1 MRLIPVKPA
10 TPETAWLPRYL
21 LAAVLIRGA
30 NDGAALG
37 LVLLAVREYG
47 PARGSPGVAAGGVLA
62 GALTL
67 PHVIGPLIG
76 RLLDRGGDSRH
87 TLAAGFALY
96 GVALAAAA
104 AMLGRLPFV
113 LVVVAVL
120 VAGCSGPLLS
130 GGLSSRLG
138 TPRSLALDS
147 GTWGVATTAGPAAAG
162 LLAVQAG
169 PLVAVLVL
177 CVLAF
182 AAAAVTLTLP
192 VDERK
197 TQPRGKQEPVLR
209 MFRRDQNLRKV
220 AWCFTWAGMGTGVF
234 PVMTPL
240 LSTALGRSPGAG
252 GLFLSAYGVG
262 SLAGS
267 LVVAAR
273 PLGTDPLRRAGWC
286 VLVMGSCVAG
296 AAVAPEYWVALV
308 AFGLVGV
315 ANGPFIAAVLEVCR
329 HSAPA
334 ELRAQVFVTSGS
346 LKIGAASLAGAAAG
360 VLAAG
365 GGRVV
370 LLGAAVTLSVAATT
384 PLLAGRLQGRPR
396 NSLPPRS
403 GPREAEAVGRG
414 PVRPSALITNLP
426 CGRGPRRGGSRP
438 TMRR

>member
-1 MRLIPVKPA
+1 
-10 TPETAWLPRYL
+10 LPRYL

-30 NDGAALG
+30 NDGAVLG
-37 LVLLAVREYG
+37 LVLLAAREYG
-47 PARGSPGVAAGGVLA
+47 GDSGVAAGGVLA

-96 GVALAAAA
+96 GVTLGAAAV
-104 AMLGRLPFV
+104 MLGRVPFL
-113 LVVVAVL
+113 LVVAAAL
-120 VAGCSGPLLS
+120 TAGCNGPLLS

-138 TPRSLALDS
+138 APRSLALDS
-147 GTWGVATTAGPAAAG
+147 GSWGVATTAGPAAAG

-192 VDERK
+192 ADERR
-197 TQPRGKQEPVLR
+197 TQPHDKREPVLR
-209 MFRRDQNLRKV
+209 FFLRDQTFRKA
-220 AWCFTWAGMGTGVF
+220 AWCFTWAGLGTGVF

-240 LSTALGRSPGAG
+240 LSTALGHSAGAG

-273 PLGTDPLRRAGWC
+273 PPGIDPLRRAGWC
-286 VLVMGSCVAG
+286 VLAMGACVAG

-315 ANGPFIAAVLEVCR
+315 VNGPFIAAVLEVCR
-329 HSAPA
+329 HGAPT
-334 ELRAQVFVTSGS
+334 ELRAQVFVTTGS
-346 LKIGAASLAGAAAG
+346 LKIGAASLAGATAG
-360 VLAAG
+360 ALGAV
-365 GGRVV
+365 GGRAV
-370 LLGAAVTLSVAATT
+370 LLGAAVALTIAATT
-384 PLLAGRLQGRPR
+384 PLL
-396 NSLPPRS
+396 
-403 GPREAEAVGRG
+403 VGRRQ
-414 PVRPSALITNLP
+414 VRPEQQPSAAV
-426 CGRGPRRGGSRP
+426 SRP
-438 TMRR
+438 